1 MVVRKK
7 QGLGRG
13 LDTLLGEDPMVALPS
28 ASGDVVVDLDLS
40 KLKPGRYQPRSKW
53 ENDKLE
59 ELAASIQEQGVI
71 SPIVVRAVDDGVYE
85 IVAGERR
92 YRASMRAGKKTIP
105 AIIRTIEDKDAL
117 AMALIENMQR
127 TDLNAMEEALGVRR
141 LIDEFGYTHE
151 QAAKAIGKSRPAT
164 SNLLRLLNLTDPV
177 QRMLMDGEIEMGHA
191 RALLGLDAGEQ
202 TEVAHRIV
210 NAALSVRQ
218 TEKLVAAKKS
228 PDRFIAKKKRKK
240 DRDTVNFEER
250 LSDALGAPVKLEY
263 GKGKSGRLVIA
274 FADLDALEA
283 IAERICGEE

>member
-13 LDTLLGEDPMVALPS
+13 LDTLLGEDPLVALPS
-28 ASGDVVVDLDLS
+28 GNGDAVVELDLS

-92 YRASMRAGKKTIP
+92 YRASIRAGKKTIP

-177 QRMLMDGEIEMGHA
+177 QRMLMDGELEMGHA
-191 RALLGLDAGEQ
+191 RALIGLDAGEQ

-218 TEKLVAAKKS
+218 TEKLVAARKS
-228 PDRFIAKKKRKK
+228 PARVVVKKKRKK
-240 DRDTVNFEER
+240 DRDTVNFEEQ
-250 LSDALGAPVKLEY
+250 LSDALGAPVRIEY
-263 GKGKSGRLVIA
+263 GKGKSGRLVIS

-283 IAERICGEE
+283 IAQRICDEQ

>member
-28 ASGDVVVDLDLS
+28 ARGDVVVDLDLS

-228 PDRFIAKKKRKK
+228 PDRSIAKQKRKK

>member
-28 ASGDVVVDLDLS
+28 GKGDVVVDLDLS

-59 ELAASIQEQGVI
+59 ELAASIEEQGVI
-71 SPIVVRAVDDGVYE
+71 SPLVVLAVDDGVYE

-202 TEVAHRIV
+202 TEVGHRIV
-210 NAALSVRQ
+210 HAALSVRQ
-218 TEKLVAAKKS
+218 TEKLVASRKS
-228 PDRFIAKKKRKK
+228 PECSVAKKKRKK